1 MNPIEQTST
10 FQKAIEIVETLSI
23 DAQAM
28 LVEIIQKRLKQKRRD
43 ELILAVEDARA
54 EYARGE
60 VQIGTIFDLMGELD
74 Y

>member
-1 MNPIEQTST
+1 MNQIEQTST

-60 VQIGTIFDLMGELD
+60 VQIGTIFDLMAELE